1 MVGFLKKFLA
11 KILKKFLIKH
21 KAASIPNGKRS
32 ALTKQVEPKQ
42 VSERHV
48 GVVISGQM
56 SMQGK
61 EHETDKNTGPW
72 YIGKTIADIFEI
84 RGVLGRGGMGIV
96 YLASQVTTQRKFAI
110 KVALGKFVEDK
121 FLRQCFT
128 REAEAWTQLVHPH
141 IVHAFFVLD
150 DQSTDYRPAI
160 FMDYC
165 DGSNL
170 AQRLES
176 DLQLSIADKLDIAI
190 QVCWG
195 MEFAHKQGYV
205 HRDLKPS
212 NVLLTSAG
220 KAMVS
225 DFGLVKQLGLGD
237 LEVKADDLKQQD
249 NRLYTSLAHG
259 LVFGTPEYM
268 PPEQWEGKA
277 YKHSDIYSFG
287 IVLYELFCGVRPF
300 VVSTRASL
308 RDWHCRV
315 HPPNPQRN
323 NPQVPD
329 VLARLMLACL
339 AKKPSVRPK
348 DFNEVATQL
357 EIAYRE
363 HTGEDH
369 CSRHNKPTDT
379 VVARENRFFQAAS
392 LVLQAHGCIMRGQ
405 WEAAQRQV
413 TRAADI
419 FQEID
424 DLTGLADC
432 LSTKAYVFRLH
443 GKLDEAMKL
452 YEEAHHLWEETD
464 NMDGLA
470 GCWINQAAILSLK
483 GKLDLA
489 MKLLEQAEQ
498 VCRKTDNDYWIQTA
512 LGDRAKIFR
521 QRGELDKAMK
531 LFKQKEIIC
540 RKLNYMSAL
549 ASALADQAVIHQMR
563 NDLDAALRLNME
575 QEKICRQIVDLNG
588 LQASLGDQAAIY
600 HKRGD
605 FQTAMKL
612 HDEEE
617 QLCHELN
624 NQNGLQMCLGNKGA
638 ILLDQKRLNEA
649 MHLLRQQEEIC
660 RELETPEGLAQCLTN
675 MALVL
680 GLMGRLS
687 EARSMGEEAHRIAV
701 EHGLTWMARE
711 IERIMGRFGAY

>member
-1 MVGFLKKFLA
+1 MVGFLKKF
-11 KILKKFLIKH
+11 FSKH
-21 KAASIPNGKRS
+21 KHHSQGSFPKKQGSLKTKR
-32 ALTKQVEPKQ
+32 AEPQQISKLHVKA
-42 VSERHV
+42 VS
-48 GVVISGQM
+48 SGQM
-56 SMQGK
+56 TIK
-61 EHETDKNTGPW
+61 DRKPEADKDVGPW
-72 YIGKTIADIFEI
+72 YVGKTIADIFEI

-96 YLASQVTTQRKFAI
+96 YLASQVMTQRKFAI

-249 NRLYTSLAHG
+249 DRLYTSLAHG
-259 LVFGTPEYM
+259 LVVGTPEYM
-268 PPEQWEGKA
+268 PPEQWEGKV
-277 YKHSDIYSFG
+277 YKHSDIYAFG

-315 HPPNPQRN
+315 HPPNPQQN

-329 VLARLMLACL
+329 ILARLMLACL

-357 EIAYRE
+357 EIAYRK

-369 CSRHNKPTDT
+369 CSRRNKPTNV
-379 VVARENRFFQAAS
+379 VVAQENRFFQAGS
-392 LVLQAHGCIMRGQ
+392 LVLQAQGCILRGQ
-405 WEAAQRQV
+405 WEDAQRQI
-413 TRAADI
+413 THAADI
-419 FQEID
+419 FREIG

-432 LSTKAYVFRLH
+432 LCTKAYVFSLH

-452 YEEAHHLWEETD
+452 YKEAHHLWEETG
-464 NMDGLA
+464 NMDGLV
-470 GCWINQAAILSLK
+470 GCWINQAAILSLR

-489 MKLLEQAEQ
+489 IKLLEQAEQ
-498 VCRKTDNDYWIQTA
+498 VCRKTGNDYWIQTA

-521 QRGELDKAMK
+521 QRGELDKAMT
-531 LFKQKEIIC
+531 LFKQKEKIC
-540 RKLNYMSAL
+540 QKLGDRSAL
-549 ASALADQAVIHQMR
+549 ASVLADQAVIHQMR

-575 QEKICRQIVDLNG
+575 QEKICRQIGDLDG

-617 QLCHELN
+617 QLCRELN
-624 NQNGLQMCLGNKGA
+624 NQNGLQTCLGNKGA

-660 RELETPEGLAQCLTN
+660 RELGTPEGLAQCLMNQAIILELT
-675 MALVL
+675 
-680 GLMGRLS
+680 GLHR
-687 EARSMGEEAHRIAV
+687 EAQSMGEEAHRIAV
-701 EHGLTWMARE
+701 EHGLTLMARE
-711 IERIMGRFGAY
+711 IERFMGRFGAY